1 LRNYSPCSSLTQKIK
16 TPQHLLR
23 LKDEGDEC
31 DDEWDGRFRL
41 PSLPRQ
47 KSWKDD
53 DISSNG
59 NSAATSVSWSQ
70 EVESVATQKLEEQW
84 ATVERTFYE
93 EDNQLLQKSV
103 LDECI
108 QWRTQIP
115 YLRIVGKNPTCDSSS
130 TQRDVGSSDK
140 KTKRLDD
147 PQNNEV
153 FVHRNLLTKVKKEA
167 SFRVLYVISCTHCI
181 FMFIHRK
188 ERSLCNTN

>member
-1 LRNYSPCSSLTQKIK
+1 
-16 TPQHLLR
+16 
-23 LKDEGDEC
+23 
-31 DDEWDGRFRL
+31 
-41 PSLPRQ
+41 
-47 KSWKDD
+47 
-53 DISSNG
+53 
-59 NSAATSVSWSQ
+59 
-70 EVESVATQKLEEQW
+70 VATQKLEEQW

-93 EDNQLLQKSV
+93 EDNQLQESV

-153 FVHRNLLTKVKKEA
+153 FVHRNLLAKVKKEA
-167 SFRVLYVISCTHCI
+167 SFRVLYVICICTLYLYVY
-181 FMFIHRK
+181 
-188 ERSLCNTN
+188 S